1 MILVFRSS
9 HIYIY
14 MYTRVDLQ
22 NLVLRFHTP
31 KRLLIQFHKSNLWK
45 AAYHKLFVQFHKI
58 IEKRFELVS
67 AAIWTKP
74 NNLVM
79 KKTMFLFFLEKN
91 GYHRTSIYE
100 KCMTSIFLIATTKN
114 FPSKYEVAP
123 NFVLFFF
130 HRKSNFVFK
139 QTFSK
144 LVQDTN
150 KMGLFYCFSGWIVS
164 NRLKIFNLLCL
175 YMPWSVSINLI
186 I

>member
-1 MILVFRSS
+1 M
-9 HIYIY
+9 
-14 MYTRVDLQ
+14 
-22 NLVLRFHTP
+22 
-31 KRLLIQFHKSNLWK
+31 LLIQFHKSNVWK

-67 AAIWTKP
+67 AAIWTKQ

-100 KCMTSIFLIATTKN
+100 KCMTSIFLMATTKN

-130 HRKSNFVFK
+130 SPKIKFCVQTNFFQISPGYKQNGFILLFLWINCFKQAKNFLSFVFIYA
-139 QTFSK
+139 
-144 LVQDTN
+144 L
-150 KMGLFYCFSGWIVS
+150 I
-164 NRLKIFNLLCL
+164 
-175 YMPWSVSINLI
+175 SVY
-186 I
+186 